1 MDHSFPKELRLT
13 HKKDIDHLF
22 AKGRRLKS
30 HPFVIICE
38 EIMPKAGI
46 PFKVLISVPKRNF
59 KLAVDRNYLKRC
71 IREVVRRNKDLL
83 IKGEDKTFCIAI
95 LYSFKT
101 KLEFSRLEEGLL
113 NGLKKI
119 HS

>member
-22 AKGRRLKS
+22 EKGQRLKS
-30 HPFVIICE
+30 HPFVILYEDIT
-38 EIMPKAGI
+38 PKRGI
-46 PFKVLISVPKRNF
+46 PFKLLISVPKRNF
-59 KLAVDRNYLKRC
+59 KRAVDRNYLKRC
-71 IREVVRRNKDLL
+71 IREIVRRNKELL
-83 IKGEDKTFCIAI
+83 TKGDDKTLCIAI